1 MKDHNW
7 TLGFLWGSAMTLL
20 LFVIFIN
27 TSISNT
33 ERKVDRAYVKG
44 YTDSE
49 KNCKI

>member
-7 TLGFLWGSAMTLL
+7 ILGFLWGSAMTLL

-44 YTDSE
+44 YTDME